1 MGRKL
6 GFMGRKLVA
15 FLVSIWMQ
23 QLVLRDKIRRVSAE
37 HLLKAANTRLKTLT
51 TFCGVVTSA
60 STEFWH
66 RPAERILLR
75 LEHKF
80 ECIDM

>member
-6 GFMGRKLVA
+6 IA
-15 FLVSIWMQ
+15 FLVSIWVQ
-23 QLVLRDKIRRVSAE
+23 RLVSRDKIRRVSAK
-37 HLLKAANTRLKTLT
+37 HFLKAAETRLKTLA

-66 RPAERILLR
+66 RPA
-75 LEHKF
+75 
-80 ECIDM
+80 